1 MQTQI
6 SLSDMFSYSFFPIIF
21 LVIIF
26 VLVFVLFQYL
36 KKNKTVPLVI
46 EPNRKDKEVIKE
58 KYLSEINNLIIE
70 VSNNKIKTRNAYHK
84 LSSLIRNFIFEMT
97 SIKVQYYTLSDIEKI
112 DMPVL
117 YELVN
122 EYYDPEF
129 AKESKGNI
137 IQSIQRTRKVIERW
151 N

>member
-6 SLSDMFSYSFFPIIF
+6 NLNEMFSYSLVPIIV

-26 VLVFVLFQYL
+26 ILTIIIFKFIKENQQTLQI
-36 KKNKTVPLVI
+36 I
-46 EPNRKDKEVIKE
+46 EPNRKDKETIKE
-58 KYLSEINNLIIE
+58 KYLFKINNLIID
-70 VSNNKIKTRNAYHK
+70 VSNNKISNRNAYQQ
-84 LSSLIRNFIFEMT
+84 LSTLIRNFIFEMT

-112 DMPVL
+112 NMPVL

-129 AKESKGNI
+129 AKEAEGNI
-137 IQSIQRTRKVIERW
+137 LQSIERTRKVIERW